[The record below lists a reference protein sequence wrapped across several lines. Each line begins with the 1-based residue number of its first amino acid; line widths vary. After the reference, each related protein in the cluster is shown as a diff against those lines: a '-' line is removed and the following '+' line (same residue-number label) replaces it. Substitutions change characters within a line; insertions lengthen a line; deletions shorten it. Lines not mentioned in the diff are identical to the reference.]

1 MMKINFGMLFKR
13 KMQPDVS
20 SGIDAA
26 AIRRR
31 RSFAPPAPAR
41 GASRLPQAARNR
53 LRRAL
58 PALLLWSIALGSL
71 SPAGPAPAV
80 QAAGAPA
87 PAILQPAQ
95 SAAGEAQLPAQ
106 SAAGEMQQ
114 PQSWLLKWA
123 DPEQARPL
131 RGVEVLHRQS
141 EAAVELVR
149 PADDGVDIEDWLS
162 GLRGEAGVAYV
173 HPNNAV
179 HILSAPP
186 SAAAETRESSQPA
199 PSSGGLADDQ
209 GTASALE
216 RESFPEDESASIV
229 PADTAKAPAASTE
242 AADQAAKPMSS
253 NGEVDSSNAP
263 TAPTKVAS
271 PAGAPTASTE
281 DADSA
286 NDNESTASAEAA
298 DLEEGAA
305 PEASESLSAATGAAR
320 PGERGVSVQTAGES
334 PSPSGA
340 LAAPPEQNTGKA
352 NDPELSKQTYLREI
366 GALRAWESLSGNTDL
381 TIALIDTGVDLNHP
395 DLADNLVP
403 GINLIDPKKSAQD
416 DNGHGT
422 SVAGVVGAVGNN
434 GTGVSGVLWKAK
446 IMPVKAL
453 DKWGDGT
460 EKDLG
465 EGILQAIRKDAK
477 IIIMSVG
484 LYRYSPYMMDIV
496 QYAENKGVLLVASS
510 GNDGVSLGTK
520 ASVKYPAAYPTVL
533 AVGGAKPGGAPDGRS
548 NTGPELDLIAPWN
561 VYTTALGGG
570 YKKEEGTSMAAPQVA
585 AAAALAWGKNPD
597 FTPAQIRALLRQT
610 AKSPSSAGVDQKS
623 GYGLIQVDKA
633 IQEQLEPDAYEP
645 NNTISTASVFP
656 LGTQLLAELSSSK
669 DEDWFVVDVPFDGK
683 LTIAFEGLP
692 DGKQAMPV
700 VRLSHYAGGQ
710 LQRSEDARLS
720 SKSITLDVKKGK
732 QQIKVNF
739 GNPNQSLPLAYSL
752 TSTFGIAPDAFEP
765 NDRMADAAV
774 LQPKSATITG
784 NFHQTA
790 DRDWYVMDFKQSGKL
805 QLSVS
810 VSTARIDAGLSLQR
824 EGQSLVLYDDQGE
837 GGTEI
842 TPVISVTP
850 GKYYIRVHNAISLDA
865 SPVAGVYTLKV
876 DFKPQLTDPNEPND
890 KSYEAIMMR
899 PGSEYLGVIDKT
911 SDIDWF
917 QFRLSKESVVSLS
930 VTDVPTSVS
939 LRLDGYDKRMSLIVS
954 STTGSSG
961 RLQSRE
967 LVLQAGVYYVKLT
980 ADKVFHDQYYRLK
993 VMVEELESGFR
1004 DITGHWAKDEIT
1016 ALSKDGI
1023 INGVGNYRFA
1033 PDRTITR
1040 AEAVAMISKAF
1051 KPLSTGMTSR
1061 AAFKDVKSSHW
1072 AADAIS
1078 KGVQQGWVTG
1088 FPDGTFRPD
1097 QPVTRAEMAVMI
1109 GKAKGIKPQISSTR
1123 PFADVS
1129 ATDWYAPMLRAMK
1142 NDGKLSGVQPNLFK
1156 PADRASRASFSV
1168 LLYRYYKNG

>member
-1 MMKINFGMLFKR
+1 MNIHFGLLFKKKLR
-13 KMQPDVS
+13 PDET

-26 AIRRR
+26 AASWR
-31 RSFAPPAPAR
+31 RSFAPPASAR
-41 GASRLPQAARNR
+41 GASRLPQAARKG

-71 SPAGPAPAV
+71 SPAGFAPAV
-80 QAAGAPA
+80 RAAGAPA
-87 PAILQPAQ
+87 PAIVSPAQ
-95 SAAGEAQLPAQ
+95 SVAGVEEPPAQGAAGV
-106 SAAGEMQQ
+106 SQQ

-123 DPEQARPL
+123 DPEQAREL

-141 EAAVELVR
+141 ETAVELVR
-149 PADDGVDIEDWLS
+149 PADAGVDIEEWLS
-162 GLRGEAGVAYV
+162 GLRGEAGVSYV
-173 HPNNAV
+173 HPNNMV
-179 HILSAPP
+179 HILSPA
-186 SAAAETRESSQPA
+186 PA
-199 PSSGGLADDQ
+199 PSAGAEERTNSGLAPASDSLIDDEDATD
-209 GTASALE
+209 GVSYVGEAPSTVHMDSSNVSAPSKEAGSLSNGRTAA
-216 RESFPEDESASIV
+216 
-229 PADTAKAPAASTE
+229 TE
-242 AADQAAKPMSS
+242 AANSSAK
-253 NGEVDSSNAP
+253 
-263 TAPTKVAS
+263 
-271 PAGAPTASTE
+271 
-281 DADSA
+281 
-286 NDNESTASAEAA
+286 STASPEAA
-298 DLEEGAA
+298 SSSASSAVSNEGGEKGT
-305 PEASESLSAATGAAR
+305 EAGTDDKKSDSLSAAAADD
-320 PGERGVSVQTAGES
+320 PLSGSEERGVTVQTAGES
-334 PSPSGA
+334 PSPS
-340 LAAPPEQNTGKA
+340 AAQAAKAEQNTGKA
-352 NDPELSKQTYLREI
+352 NDPELSRQAYLREI
-366 GALRAWESLSGNTDL
+366 GALKAWEQLTGNTDL

-403 GINLIDPKKSAQD
+403 GINLIDPQKEPQD

-434 GTGVSGVLWKAK
+434 GVGVSGVLWKAS

-496 QYAENKGVLLVASS
+496 KYAENKGVLLVASS
-510 GNDGVSLGTK
+510 GNDGVSLGSK

-585 AAAALAWGKNPD
+585 AAAALAWGRNPD
-597 FTPAQIRALLRQT
+597 FSPAQIRALLRQT
-610 AKSPSSAGVDQKS
+610 AKSPGAAGVDQQS
-623 GYGLIQVDKA
+623 GYGLIQIDKA
-633 IQEQLEPDAYEP
+633 IQEQLEADAYEP
-645 NNTISTASVFP
+645 NNTLSTASVFP

-669 DEDWFVVDVPFDGK
+669 DEDWFVIDAPYDGK
-683 LTIAFEGLP
+683 LTLDFEGLLAV
-692 DGKQAMPV
+692 KQTMPA
-700 VRLSHYAGGQ
+700 VRISHYAGGQ

-720 SKSITLDVKKGK
+720 SKSVAFDVKKGK
-732 QQIKVNF
+732 QHIKVSF

-752 TSTFGIAPDAFEP
+752 VSTFGIAPDAFEP

-774 LQPKSATITG
+774 LQPKNATILG

-790 DRDWYVMDFKQSGKL
+790 DRDWYVMEFKQAGKL

-810 VSTARIDAGLSLQR
+810 VSTARMDAGLSLQR
-824 EGQSLVLYDDQGE
+824 EGQSLVLYDDHGE
-837 GGTEI
+837 GGTEV

-865 SPVAGVYTLKV
+865 SPVTGVYNLKI

-899 PGSEYLGVIDKT
+899 PGSEYLGVIDKA
-911 SDIDWF
+911 SDTDWF

-939 LRLDGYDKRMSLIVS
+939 LRVDGYDKQMRPLIS
-954 STTGSSG
+954 SNTSSSG
-961 RLQSRE
+961 RLQSKE

-980 ADKVFHDQYYRLK
+980 ADGVFHDQYYRLK

-1004 DITGHWAKDEIT
+1004 DIGDHWAKDEIT
-1016 ALSKDGI
+1016 ALSRDGI

-1040 AEAVAMISKAF
+1040 AEAVAMIAKAF
-1051 KPLSTGMTSR
+1051 KPLSTGVTAR
-1061 AAFKDVKSSHW
+1061 AAFKDVQSSHW
-1072 AADAIS
+1072 AADSIS

-1097 QPVTRAEMAVMI
+1097 QAVTRAEMAVMI
-1109 GKAKGIKPQISSTR
+1109 GKAKGIKPQISSIR

-1156 PADRASRASFSV
+1156 PVGQASRASFSA
-1168 LLYRYYKNG
+1168 LLFRYYKNS